1 MLCPYSEL
9 FFKKGYAMK
18 MNKQILSYSGRL
30 HPLSVCQRVGFW
42 GQKKKKTTWRKPFK
56 WCRRRDLSPGHI
68 RLRFECS
75 LPYATL
81 ANVGTCALQL
91 PFFFAFPT

>member
-18 MNKQILSYSGRL
+18 MNKQILSYSGPL

-42 GQKKKKTTWRKPFK
+42 GQKKKKQPGEN
-56 WCRRRDLSPGHI
+56 LSNGVDAGI
-68 RLRFECS
+68 
-75 LPYATL
+75 
-81 ANVGTCALQL
+81 
-91 PFFFAFPT
+91 

>member
-30 HPLSVCQRVGFW
+30 HPLSVCQRVGF
-42 GQKKKKTTWRKPFK
+42 GDRRKKKQPREN
-56 WCRRRDLSPGHI
+56 LSNGVDAGI
-68 RLRFECS
+68 
-75 LPYATL
+75 
-81 ANVGTCALQL
+81 
-91 PFFFAFPT
+91 